1 MSADTPI
8 LIHSLGVTIS
18 PAADCVA
25 VATWKTAYP
34 AIRAATTALVYLPIG
49 VQVVIGSVTA

>member
-1 MSADTPI
+1 
-8 LIHSLGVTIS
+8 
-18 PAADCVA
+18 